1 MDTSA
6 SSHSGKSPD
15 WGGELLHWY
24 LYVVLQLFSQLV
36 ILTLFAL
43 FGIRANVS
51 LFTKFIEFAYVRPV
65 VWLVPVLFG
74 DENHLGNVPLGLGM
88 VLLVVILYSVIA
100 GTGLYLFR
108 RYVSRE
114 TE

>member
-1 MDTSA
+1 MMDRLTA
-6 SSHSGKSPD
+6 NRMVFR
-15 WGGELLHWY
+15 ELLLWHLW
-24 LYVVLQLFSQLV
+24 VVLLLFSQLV

-43 FGIRANVS
+43 FGIRANES
-51 LFTKFIEFAYVRPV
+51 LFTNFIEFAYVRPV
-65 VWLVPVLFG
+65 MWLVPILFG
-74 DENHLGNVPLGLGM
+74 DENYLGNVPLGLGM

-108 RYVSRE
+108 RYVSLE